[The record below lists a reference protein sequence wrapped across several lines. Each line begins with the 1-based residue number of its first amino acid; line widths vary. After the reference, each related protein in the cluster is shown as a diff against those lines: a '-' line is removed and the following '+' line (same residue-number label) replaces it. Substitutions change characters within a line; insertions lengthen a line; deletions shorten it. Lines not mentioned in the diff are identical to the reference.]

1 MPYLSIGELSAR
13 SGIAASALRYYESNG
28 LITAERTPGGHRIYP
43 RHMLRRLAFIAAAQ
57 HVGLTLDEIGTE
69 LATLPSSRTPTKADW
84 ARLSRSWIPRVEA
97 RIAELTRLSE
107 KLTSCIGCGCLSLR
121 ACALY
126 NPQDVAANNGPGP
139 RYVIGDEPPT
149 GGAEGI

>member
-13 SGIAASALRYYESNG
+13 SGIATSALRYYESNG

-84 ARLSRSWIPRVEA
+84 ARLSRSWVPRVEA

-126 NPQDVAANNGPGP
+126 NPHDVAANNGPGP
-139 RYVIGDEPPT
+139 RYVIGDEPPEEP
-149 GGAEGI
+149 G